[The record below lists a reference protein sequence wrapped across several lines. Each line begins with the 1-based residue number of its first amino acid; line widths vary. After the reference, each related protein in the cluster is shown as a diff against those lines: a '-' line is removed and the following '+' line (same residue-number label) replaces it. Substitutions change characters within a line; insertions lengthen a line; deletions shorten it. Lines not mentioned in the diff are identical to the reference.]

1 MKKTPKQL
9 YTLAYEIRQRS
20 LRMVYAAGK
29 GHTGGDF
36 SAADIYTVLYF
47 GDVLNIDPSQ
57 PHSRHRDRFFLS
69 KGHACGTLYTTLA
82 FAGFFPKAELNT
94 FMQPLSR
101 LNGHPNR
108 NYVPGIEAN
117 TGPLGHGLPIAC
129 GAALASKLDGN
140 LWRSFVLTGDGELQ
154 EGSNWEAAMA
164 AAQFKL
170 DNLILIVDRNNLQQ
184 GDTTESTISLEPLVD
199 KWRAFGWVVRE
210 VNGHHHAH
218 LLNTFNQIPFE
229 KGKPNCIIAHTHK
242 GKGLSAIQDKPLSHH
257 YVPANDAELKEGL
270 EELRELSNDAAF

>member
-1 MKKTPKQL
+1 MAKTPAQL
-9 YTLAYEIRQRS
+9 HTLAYQIRQRS
-20 LRMVYAAGK
+20 LRMVYTAGM

-47 GDVLNIDPSQ
+47 GGILKFDPAQ
-57 PHSRHRDRFFLS
+57 PGDPERDRFILS
-69 KGHACGTLYTTLA
+69 KGHSCGTLYTALA
-82 FAGFFPKAELNT
+82 FAGFFPEEELNT
-94 FMQPLSR
+94 FMQPYSR

-129 GAALASKLDGN
+129 GAALAAKLDDQS
-140 LWRSFVLTGDGELQ
+140 WRVFVVTGDGELQ

-184 GDTTESTISLEPLVD
+184 GDTTESTISLEPLVE
-199 KWRAFGWVVRE
+199 KWRAFGWEVRE
-210 VNGHHHAH
+210 VDGHNHAD
-218 LLNTFNQIPFE
+218 LLDLFNQLPLA
-229 KGKPNCIIAHTHK
+229 KGKPNCLITHTHK
-242 GKGLSAIQDKPLSHH
+242 GKGLTVIQDKARSHH
-257 YVPANDAELKEGL
+257 YVPANE
-270 EELRELSNDAAF
+270 EELAQGLNELQEAIE

>member
-1 MKKTPKQL
+1 MNRSPQEL
-9 YTLAYEIRQRS
+9 HNLSYEIRQRS
-20 LRMVYAAGK
+20 LRMVFNAGM

-47 GDVLNIDPSQ
+47 GGVLNIDPSHPQ
-57 PHSRHRDRFFLS
+57 APLRDRFFLS
-69 KGHACGTLYTTLA
+69 KGHSCGTLYTTLA
-82 FAGFFPKAELNT
+82 FAGFFPEAELNT

-129 GAALASKLDGN
+129 GAAIASKLDGYT
-140 LWRSFVLTGDGELQ
+140 WRSFVLTGDGELQ

-170 DNLILIVDRNNLQQ
+170 DNLILVVDRNKLQQ

-210 VNGHHHAH
+210 VNGHDHAG
-218 LLNTFNQIPFE
+218 LLNTFNQLPFE

-242 GKGLSAIQDKPLSHH
+242 GKGLSAIQDRPPSHH
-257 YVPANDAELKEGL
+257 YVPSNEEELQQGLAELQENIDVTVL
-270 EELRELSNDAAF
+270 